1 MNVSFLFYPKAL
13 WVKTESI
20 SLACKSAGWQLSP
33 YLARQFLWSGGTT
46 YVPGRQL
53 G

>member
-1 MNVSFLFYPKAL
+1 MDVSFPFYPKAP

-20 SLACKSAGWQLSP
+20 SLACKSVGWQLSL

-46 YVPGRQL
+46 YVAGRQL